1 MAKTV
6 GEMLCA
12 KMNCSGGRVR
22 VIVNRLPRL
31 LTDQTT
37 TVLPLERSD
46 PLNIMLPV
54 IRKVQL
60 PQSTV

>member
-1 MAKTV
+1 
-6 GEMLCA
+6 MLCA
-12 KMNCSGGRVR
+12 NMNRSGGQVR

-37 TVLPLERSD
+37 TVLPVERHD

-54 IRKVQL
+54 IRRVQL
-60 PQSTV
+60 PQPAI